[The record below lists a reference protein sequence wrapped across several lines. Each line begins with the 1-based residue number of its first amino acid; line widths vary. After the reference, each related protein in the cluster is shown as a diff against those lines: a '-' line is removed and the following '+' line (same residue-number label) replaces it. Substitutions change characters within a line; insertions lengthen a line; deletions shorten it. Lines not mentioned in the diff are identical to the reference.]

1 MSGITGDTMT
11 DDRREALTIREFEQY
26 KDYQEGRMDAL
37 FDGMKEL
44 NDTIRELLIDRASD
58 KAFALIGKWCLMII
72 PAMTAILG
80 VVYVWRKG

>member
-1 MSGITGDTMT
+1 MNGSTGEIMT
-11 DDRREALTIREFEQY
+11 DEKREPLTIREFEQY
-26 KDYQEGRMDAL
+26 KDYQEGKMDAL

-58 KAFALIGKWCLMII
+58 KAFALIGKWCLTLI
-72 PAMTAILG
+72 PAITAILG